1 MYTPIDQ
8 SPPAVHHHRTEAST
22 DRPRD
27 AMEGRHWH
35 TALFCCCYL
44 PRRGGSMH
52 ACHAARGRGCVL
64 PAMACDAMT
73 NHICV
78 SRALALGRWLAV
90 AAGTD
95 TTGRADLLAAA
106 APSCGRCVCAGR
118 CGGGTIHLLL

>member
-1 MYTPIDQ
+1 
-8 SPPAVHHHRTEAST
+8 
-22 DRPRD
+22 
-27 AMEGRHWH
+27 
-35 TALFCCCYL
+35 
-44 PRRGGSMH
+44 
-52 ACHAARGRGCVL
+52 VL
-64 PAMACDAMT
+64 PVMACDAMT

-78 SRALALGRWLAV
+78 SRALALALALGRWLAV